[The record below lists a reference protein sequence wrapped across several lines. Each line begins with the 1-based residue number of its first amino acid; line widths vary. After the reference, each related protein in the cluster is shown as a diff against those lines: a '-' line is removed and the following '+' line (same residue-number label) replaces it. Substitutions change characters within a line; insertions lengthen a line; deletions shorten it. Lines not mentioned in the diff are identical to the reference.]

1 MGCYCR
7 FVQFVTGSPRLP
19 AGAVISD
26 ETESFPCLELDLWC
40 FTLFSG
46 GAAALDPPF
55 TVQKAPNPKLL
66 PSSSTCFNLLKLP
79 PYDSLD
85 DLSAKIRIAVN
96 EGLHSFALV

>member
-1 MGCYCR
+1 MKPKVFLALSWTFGVSHC
-7 FVQFVTGSPRLP
+7 
-19 AGAVISD
+19 
-26 ETESFPCLELDLWC
+26 
-40 FTLFSG
+40 FSG